1 MKKEIFV
8 TEEASGEPGSIKF
21 LSEQC
26 EEYSRS
32 FLQKLMKSGGV
43 FADGPS
49 GKGQLQGVG
58 RRPADL

>member
-8 TEEASGEPGSIKF
+8 TEEASGDRVDKF

>member
-8 TEEASGEPGSIKF
+8 TEEASGDRVDKF

-26 EEYSRS
+26 EEYYRS

-43 FADGPS
+43 FS
-49 GKGQLQGVG
+49 EG
-58 RRPADL
+58 RRAGDPG

>member
-8 TEEASGEPGSIKF
+8 TEEASGDRVDKF

-32 FLQKLMKSGGV
+32 FLPVSYTHLTLPTNREV
-43 FADGPS
+43 
-49 GKGQLQGVG
+49 
-58 RRPADL
+58 